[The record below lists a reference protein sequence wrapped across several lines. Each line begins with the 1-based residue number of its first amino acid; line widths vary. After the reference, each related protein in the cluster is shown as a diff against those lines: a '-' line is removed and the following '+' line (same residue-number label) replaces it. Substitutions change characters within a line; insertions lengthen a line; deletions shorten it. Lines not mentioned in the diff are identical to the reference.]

1 MQLVPSL
8 NRFAVGVAAVL
19 ALGLFSAPTALPA
32 QDQGRIEGFGGYY
45 FAEELEENVSYG
57 LRGVWMPS
65 KGWGIMLSYERY
77 EKQNGSGYGRL
88 SNVDAE
94 IQSLE
99 ASYVAYPW
107 GEGFE
112 LFSGL
117 GVTDLQV
124 DAHVEHPAVD
134 LDKATPT
141 IHAGIGYR
149 AQLGANLYLRP
160 EIRARAYEA
169 GDNTLDFSASVAL
182 GWRWDND

>member
-1 MQLVPSL
+1 MVLSQRLG
-8 NRFAVGVAAVL
+8 RFVAGAVVAAV
-19 ALGLFSAPTALPA
+19 AGFVALPSGA
-32 QDQGRIEGFGGYY
+32 QAQSQGRVEGFVGYY

-77 EKQNGSGYGRL
+77 EKQNGSGYGRS

-134 LDKATPT
+134 LDKSTLT